1 MSKNVFRSFEVQTME
16 DKVFIQAPQRAS
28 QPAPKV
34 VEQLEEVEEY
44 SGPSAD
50 DLRREAELFKA
61 GWDKEK
67 AVMVAAAQAEADTIT
82 RNAEKHAFEEIKR
95 QKEAG
100 ALLLVQAEAQA
111 GRIAE
116 ESAAKAAQFD
126 AAAQKKAAQ
135 LEQEA
140 RERGFTEGKEKG
152 WAEGKAEAERLIG
165 RIHAV
170 LSKTIEKRAE
180 IILESEAQ
188 LVQLVLQIAKKVVK
202 VLSENQKNI
211 VINNVLQ
218 ALKKLKTRS
227 DITIR
232 VNLHDLNIV
241 TEHAK
246 EVVQM
251 FEKIKN
257 VTVLED
263 STVDPGGCI
272 IETDFGQID
281 ARISSQLREIE
292 EKILELMPIQDRA
305 KPGGAG

>member
-1 MSKNVFRSFEVQTME
+1 MPKNVFRSFEVKTME
-16 DKVFIQAPQRAS
+16 DKVFIQAPLRPVPASARA
-28 QPAPKV
+28 A
-34 VEQLEEVEEY
+34 EEPEAVEEY
-44 SGPSAD
+44 SGPTAD
-50 DLRREAELFKA
+50 DLRREAELFKS
-61 GWDKEK
+61 GWDKQKET
-67 AVMVAAAQAEADTIT
+67 MLEAARAEAEQIVK
-82 RNAEKHAFEEIKR
+82 NAEKHAFEEIKKQREAGETLAAQAQAQAARIEEEAR
-95 QKEAG
+95 QKAG
-100 ALLLVQAEAQA
+100 EH
-111 GRIAE
+111 E
-116 ESAAKAAQFD
+116 
-126 AAAQKKAAQ
+126 AAALKKAAV
-135 LEQEA
+135 LEQES
-140 RERGFTEGKEKG
+140 RERGFEEGKQQG

-170 LSKTIEKRAE
+170 LSKTIEKRSE
-180 IILESEAQ
+180 IIQESEAQ

-211 VINNVLQ
+211 VVNNVLQ

-246 EVVQM
+246 EIVQM
-251 FEKIKN
+251 FEKVKN

-281 ARISSQLREIE
+281 ARISSQLKEIE
-292 EKILELMPIQDRA
+292 EKILELIPIQDRA
-305 KPGGAG
+305 KPGGAE